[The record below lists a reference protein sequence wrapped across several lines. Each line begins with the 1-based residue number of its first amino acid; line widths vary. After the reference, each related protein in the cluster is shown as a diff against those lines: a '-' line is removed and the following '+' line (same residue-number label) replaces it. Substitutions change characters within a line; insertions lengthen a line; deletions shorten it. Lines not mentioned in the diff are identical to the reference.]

1 MVEPEPELSKNLDD
15 AIRFLPHSG
24 PSLLVTKTL
33 EMSADHMVCLARF
46 PSKNALVSDGCVP
59 SYAAVEPAAQ
69 TAAVHQ
75 ALVAISNGVAL
86 EELSGFLTSLKR
98 LAIHQPTLP
107 ADTDL
112 TVKVMPRG
120 HIRGLSKYTFEV
132 SLGNVLACEGEFS
145 SFVQNELEN

>member
-1 MVEPEPELSKNLDD
+1 MLEPQPEFSNIPDD

-24 PSLLVTKTL
+24 PALLVTKTL

-46 PSKNALVSDGCVP
+46 PARNALVSDGYVP

-75 ALVAISNGVAL
+75 ALVAIAKGVEL
-86 EELSGFLTSLKR
+86 KELSGFLTSLKR
-98 LAIHQPTLP
+98 LTIHQPSLP

-120 HIRGLSKYTFEV
+120 HIRGLSKYTFQLSV
-132 SLGNVLACEGEFS
+132 GTALACEGEFS
-145 SFVQNELEN
+145 SFVQNELGT